1 MSKRQKKRE
10 ATIQAYKEENTRLI
24 GQIRNLNETVAQF
37 QFIMACFIHQ
47 AGGQLEISAETVET
61 IEALPSVEFGN
72 EFDDKRK
79 MFIFRTAYD
88 DKFTKEM
95 IEGIELG
102 T

>member
-1 MSKRQKKRE
+1 MSNRQKKRQ
-10 ATIQAYKEENTRLI
+10 ATTQAYKDENARLI
-24 GQIRNLNETVAQF
+24 EQIRNLHETVAQF

-47 AGGQLEISAETVET
+47 SGGQIEISAETVEL
-61 IEALPSVEFGN
+61 IENLPSVEFGN
-72 EFDDKRK
+72 EFDAERK

-95 IEGIELG
+95 IEGIEIG